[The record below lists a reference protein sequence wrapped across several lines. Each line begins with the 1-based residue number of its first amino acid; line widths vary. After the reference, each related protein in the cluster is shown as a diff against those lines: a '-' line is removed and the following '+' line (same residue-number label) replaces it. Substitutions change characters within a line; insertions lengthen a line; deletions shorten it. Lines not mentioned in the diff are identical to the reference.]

1 MQTTRT
7 ESRPYRRRS
16 RPPLPLPERR
26 AGRKFCPFGGWNR
39 KEPSAPTAG
48 AGQARL
54 DPAGRRCSHDIRKLA
69 RAIYSLIMPRNFS
82 TWVFFL
88 VCPSGPRLVKRNP
101 PSFGRVHSLPPP
113 RTLFGLGQLTSA
125 IETRGTEGT
134 DGLCA
139 APGGQAES
147 AAESPP
153 LRPIVGA
160 PIRS

>member
-1 MQTTRT
+1 MAKGHRSQIKRERNAQKDTR
-7 ESRPYRRRS
+7 
-16 RPPLPLPERR
+16 
-26 AGRKFCPFGGWNR
+26 
-39 KEPSAPTAG
+39 PSAKLSY
-48 AGQARL
+48 ARV
-54 DPAGRRCSHDIRKLA
+54 SVQKE
-69 RAIYSLIMPRNFS
+69 
-82 TWVFFL
+82 
-88 VCPSGPRLVKRNP
+88 
-101 PSFGRVHSLPPP
+101 
-113 RTLFGLGQLTSA
+113 LTSA